1 MTPTRSRY
9 ADRIASLAADAR
21 ATRARFDPDFPRK
34 DDRDGADD
42 GSQRE
47 PRRGDGESMLAED
60 APLADGE
67 AVLVD
72 GESVLA
78 DGESRHTMTDRV
90 RTELEGTAVSNPEE
104 AALVAA
110 RDGLGP
116 VVGVYVEA
124 RTADEPVRFSQRELD
139 RLHAATSDWLAVYA
153 RCRGID
159 ADPDATVREAAEL
172 LVDTHDVTDVAA
184 LLTGTHRGDS

>member
-1 MTPTRSRY
+1 MSETRSRY
-9 ADRIASLAADAR
+9 ADRIASLAAEAR
-21 ATRARFDPDFPRK
+21 AARARFDPDVPQE
-34 DDRDGADD
+34 DGREGAGD
-42 GSQRE
+42 GSRRE
-47 PRRGDGESMLAED
+47 PRRPATGGA
-60 APLADGE
+60 
-67 AVLVD
+67 
-72 GESVLA
+72 
-78 DGESRHTMTDRV
+78 
-90 RTELEGTAVSNPEE
+90 RTELAGTAVSDSAE

-116 VVGVYVEA
+116 VVSVYVEA

-153 RCRGID
+153 RCRGVD

>member
-1 MTPTRSRY
+1 VAGTRSRY

-21 ATRARFDPDFPRK
+21 AARERFDPPRNV
-34 DDRDGADD
+34 DGNESRDADD
-42 GSQRE
+42 GPTVANGGSRYAGLE
-47 PRRGDGESMLAED
+47 LA
-60 APLADGE
+60 
-67 AVLVD
+67 
-72 GESVLA
+72 
-78 DGESRHTMTDRV
+78 
-90 RTELEGTAVSNPEE
+90 GTAVSDREE

-124 RTADEPVRFSQRELD
+124 RTADEPVRFSGRELD

-153 RCRGID
+153 RCRGVD

-172 LVDTHDVTDVAA
+172 LIDTHDITDVAA
-184 LLTGTHRGDS
+184 LLTGTHRDEP

>member
-1 MTPTRSRY
+1 MAGTRSRY

-21 ATRARFDPDFPRK
+21 AARERFEPPRH
-34 DDRDGADD
+34 DDGRESGDADD
-42 GSQRE
+42 GPAAANGGSRYAGLE
-47 PRRGDGESMLAED
+47 LA
-60 APLADGE
+60 
-67 AVLVD
+67 
-72 GESVLA
+72 
-78 DGESRHTMTDRV
+78 
-90 RTELEGTAVSNPEE
+90 GTAVSDPEE

-124 RTADEPVRFSQRELD
+124 RTANEPVRFSGRELD

-153 RCRGID
+153 RCRGVD

-172 LVDTHDVTDVAA
+172 LIDTHDITDVAA
-184 LLTGTHRGDS
+184 LLTGTHRDEP

>member
-1 MTPTRSRY
+1 VAGTRSRY

-21 ATRARFDPDFPRK
+21 AARERF
-34 DDRDGADD
+34 
-42 GSQRE
+42 
-47 PRRGDGESMLAED
+47 GDTEL
-60 APLADGE
+60 
-67 AVLVD
+67 
-72 GESVLA
+72 
-78 DGESRHTMTDRV
+78 
-90 RTELEGTAVSNPEE
+90 TELELAGTAVSDREE

-124 RTADEPVRFSQRELD
+124 RTADEPVRFSGRELD

-153 RCRGID
+153 RCRGVD

-172 LVDTHDVTDVAA
+172 LIDTHDITDVAA
-184 LLTGTHRGDS
+184 LLTGTHRDEP